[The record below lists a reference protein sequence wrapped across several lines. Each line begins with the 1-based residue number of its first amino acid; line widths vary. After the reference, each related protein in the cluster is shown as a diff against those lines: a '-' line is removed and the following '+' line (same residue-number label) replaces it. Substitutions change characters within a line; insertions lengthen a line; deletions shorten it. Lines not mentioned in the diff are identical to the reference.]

1 MITFSRTD
9 TSTLGRW
16 WWTVDRWLL
25 VAIGVLIAVGTVLTL
40 AASPAVAVR
49 IGLPSFHFVERQIAF
64 LVPAVLIMIAV
75 SLLDPVSIRRLA
87 VITFAG
93 AMLGVR
99 SEEHTSELQSLMRN
113 SYAVFCLNKKKN
125 QNQKHTT
132 RLQYQLTA
140 TMKM

>member
-1 MITFSRTD
+1 MIRRPPRSTRTDTLFPYTTLFRSRMITFSRTD

-25 VAIGVLIAVGTVLTL
+25 IAIGVLIAVGTVLTL

-75 SLLDPVSIRRLA
+75 SLLDPVSLRLLA

-93 AMLGVR
+93 AMLGV
-99 SEEHTSELQSLMRN
+99 LL
-113 SYAVFCLNKKKN
+113 
-125 QNQKHTT
+125 
-132 RLQYQLTA
+132 
-140 TMKM
+140 

>member
-75 SLLDPVSIRRLA
+75 SLLDPVSIRR
-87 VITFAG
+87 
-93 AMLGVR
+93 R
-99 SEEHTSELQSLMRN
+99 SEERRVGKECVRTCRSRWSRYH
-113 SYAVFCLNKKKN
+113 
-125 QNQKHTT
+125 
-132 RLQYQLTA
+132 
-140 TMKM
+140 